1 MLRSV
6 PSFLTFSRSISAKL
20 LLKDYVFPEIR
31 KDDCEQ
37 VKYIS
42 GWGPGG
48 QKVNTAQNAVML
60 KHKPTG
66 ITVKVHESRLL
77 PDNIDIAF
85 ERIKMAVDQHINGEN
100 CYQSQLQ
107 KLQKE
112 IEAKRNQQRKRKR
125 LLKKELQDAD
135 NHDNISNDSEKM

>member
-1 MLRSV
+1 MLRSF
-6 PSFLTFSRSISAKL
+6 PSFLTFSRSVSAKI

-31 KDDCEQ
+31 KEDCEQ
-37 VKYIS
+37 KYIS

-77 PDNIDIAF
+77 PENINIAF
-85 ERIKMAVDQHINGEN
+85 ERIKLAVDQHINGEN
-100 CYQSQLQ
+100 CYQSQFQ

-125 LLKKELQDAD
+125 LVKK
-135 NHDNISNDSEKM
+135 NFKMLIIL

>member
-1 MLRSV
+1 MLRSI
-6 PSFLTFSRSISAKL
+6 PSFLKFSRSISAKQ

-31 KDDCEQ
+31 KEDCEQ
-37 VKYIS
+37 KYIS

-77 PDNIDIAF
+77 PDNINIAF
-85 ERIKMAVDQHINGEN
+85 ERIKLAVDQHINGEN
-100 CYQSQLQ
+100 SYQSQLQ

-112 IEAKRNQQRKRKR
+112 IEIKRNQQRKKKR
-125 LLKKELQDAD
+125 LLKKELQND
-135 NHDNISNDSEKM
+135 NNIDGEINDVEKV